1 VWDFTDQLQA
11 GENTGD
17 NAAWVCDVY
26 AAVDFTT
33 VSASYT
39 IYGKHPIT
47 GISQDP
53 DDTEAMTVWGG
64 QPAGHAGYFS
74 FGTPTAI
81 VHGGGDMGGNVAQD
95 TSRTVTFAAG
105 TVAATN
111 TVRFGFSQSASHEN
125 FRITNVD
132 IQISGTY

>member
-1 VWDFTDQLQA
+1 M

-39 IYGKHPIT
+39 LYGKHPIT

-53 DDTEAMTVWGG
+53 DDNEAMTAWGS

-74 FGTPTAI
+74 FGTPTTI
-81 VHGGGDMGGNVAQD
+81 VHGGGDMGGNVAAGS
-95 TSRTVTFAAG
+95 SRTVTFAAG